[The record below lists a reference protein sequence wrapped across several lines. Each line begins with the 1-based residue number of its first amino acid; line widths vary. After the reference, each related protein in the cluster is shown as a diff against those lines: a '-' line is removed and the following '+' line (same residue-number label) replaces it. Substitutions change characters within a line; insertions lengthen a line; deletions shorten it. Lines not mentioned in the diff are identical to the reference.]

1 MYYTTAVVYT
11 CIWLNCI
18 LHILLLQ
25 ALDIDCTA
33 ISYLYIPTIIA
44 EVDHSYKHMYIYK
57 FDFHTSPTVSI
68 CNVRVHKGHSL
79 ICSIVRILHIIT
91 NHTLNNAV

>member
-11 CIWLNCI
+11 CIWLNCHNCI

-44 EVDHSYKHMYIYK
+44 EVDPSYKHMYIYK
-57 FDFHTSPTVSI
+57 FDFHTGPTVSI

-79 ICSIVRILHIIT
+79 ICSIVRIL
-91 NHTLNNAV
+91 